1 MCLICIEFQKE
12 RMSIAEARRA
22 LGEMIVDLPPE
33 HSREVE
39 KMLKDA
45 EKKNAKDRDDSSDPG

>member
-12 RMSIAEARRA
+12 RMNIAEARRA
-22 LGEMIVDLPPE
+22 LGEMIIDLPPE